1 MIRHQRRPQQ
11 PHGHQLT
18 SASFRNR
25 MNAVH
30 VLASVLEQGK
40 ALTLPSGWILQA
52 SGWLWAPLHLISLCP
67 LILRHEQLLEGISEG
82 TLEVPNLRHI
92 SLKHGRRQISPRVA
106 VNGSCQRFPS
116 MQPCRDKTVHVPVP
130 VVLLA
135 RNVAVSSCR
144 SSGTLLSEICER
156 ELAPVVGHEA
166 TDPPSYL
173 AWITTFVLPNLHAI
187 RLFSGSFCRT
197 RYAECAWESYQ
208 LKPSRTTPAVASDVI
223 RQDGA
228 CQS

>member
-11 PHGHQLT
+11 PRGHQLT
-18 SASFRNR
+18 CASFRNR

-30 VLASVLEQGK
+30 VLASVLEHGK

-67 LILRHEQLLEGISEG
+67 PILRHGQLSEGISEG

-92 SLKHGRRQISPRVA
+92 SLTHGRKQISSRLA
-106 VNGSCQRFPS
+106 VNGSCQRFSPALQISS

-135 RNVAVSSCR
+135 RNVAVTTVPTR
-144 SSGTLLSEICER
+144 HVDLP
-156 ELAPVVGHEA
+156 AP
-166 TDPPSYL
+166 
-173 AWITTFVLPNLHAI
+173 
-187 RLFSGSFCRT
+187 
-197 RYAECAWESYQ
+197 
-208 LKPSRTTPAVASDVI
+208 
-223 RQDGA
+223 
-228 CQS
+228 